1 MKKKHPKTTDGLMR
15 HIRDNKNID
24 IKGSKEKIQLR
35 NMGYFHGFKGYNFFL
50 EKEEELDFKQFSEL
64 QALYNFDTE
73 IKNLLYKHVMFCE
86 TAIKNRLLEIVCINS
101 GFNLENLFQNSLTY
115 YKSFSPGSSKY
126 KKHLKHTTRLRR
138 DIYDMIH
145 EQCNSK
151 PYIYHYIHQDRPVPV
166 YAVFELFTLGNL
178 VFFTRCMSPSLNIEA
193 QKQLKLYS
201 PSFDQSKDILG
212 DIIDCIKGLRNAI
225 AHNGTLYDCRFKTG
239 ETSGRLKEYLV
250 VKMGITNLSF
260 DRIIDYLI
268 LLILICSGLSYSKTE
283 LQKIIRQ
290 FEHNLDYLRAEISE
304 STYDKI
310 IGVQARPKLT
320 KLKNFIN
327 NIDFHLKID

>member
-1 MKKKHPKTTDGLMR
+1 MGKKAKATDGLMR

-24 IKGSKEKIQLR
+24 INGSKEKIQLR

-50 EKEEELDFKQFSEL
+50 EKEEELDFEKFSEL

-73 IKNLLYKHVMFCE
+73 LKSLFYKHVMFCE

-101 GFNLENLFQNSLTY
+101 GFDLDNLFQHSLTY
-115 YKSFSPGSSKY
+115 YKAFSPGSSKY
-126 KKHLKHTTRLRR
+126 KTHLKNTTRLRR
-138 DIYDMIH
+138 DIYNMIH
-145 EQCNSK
+145 EHCNSK

-178 VFFTRCMSPSLNIEA
+178 VFFTRCMSPGLNIEA
-193 QKQLKLYS
+193 QKQLKLYCS
-201 PSFDQSKDILG
+201 AFDQSKDILG
-212 DIIDCIKGLRNAI
+212 DIIDCVKGLRNAV

-239 ETSGRLKEYLV
+239 KTSSRLKDYLL
-250 VKMGITNLSF
+250 VKMGISNLEF

-283 LQKIIRQ
+283 LQK
-290 FEHNLDYLRAEISE
+290 
-304 STYDKI
+304 
-310 IGVQARPKLT
+310 
-320 KLKNFIN
+320 
-327 NIDFHLKID
+327 